1 MTFLRKGK
9 SEAIILAKRDVTK
22 NCSPSAE
29 MEANE
34 EAEME
39 ANEEAEK
46 EAVMETIAK
55 SRQN

>member
-1 MTFLRKGK
+1 
-9 SEAIILAKRDVTK
+9 
-22 NCSPSAE
+22 

-46 EAVMETIAK
+46 EAVMETITK
-55 SRQN
+55 SRQNWQKVGVFQVLPQVSQKMS